1 MKKKEEKKEE
11 EKEEEKDNNKSY
23 NTVHIGLNID
33 NKYIYPVI
41 VFLTSLF
48 ENRKPS
54 TIYDITILTCDNMNQ
69 NYIDKINVLNNRYG
83 TKNIKIK
90 FINMK
95 NDFARAITGTHI
107 SRSAYYRIALPSL
120 LPNVD
125 RIIYSD
131 VDVLNFKDLT
141 EM

>member
-1 MKKKEEKKEE
+1 
-11 EKEEEKDNNKSY
+11 
-23 NTVHIGLNID
+23 
-33 NKYIYPVI
+33 
-41 VFLTSLF
+41 
-48 ENRKPS
+48 
-54 TIYDITILTCDNMNQ
+54 MNQ

-141 EM
+141 EMYNLKFKDNIYLKATLDNVGLTSELKRYGIVVKKYFNSGILLMNLKSMVKMELKNKRFYI